1 MSVVLDRRFL
11 DGEFLCPQEALEKY
25 SATRIEPMHDLYRL
39 YDHQSFCDFERRK
52 GEVLHSSEF
61 IYRVQKLNPLLF
73 VQHQV
78 NFEDDWGVYV
88 DLLGRAIYV
97 SGFPKDWLTEFSYAF
112 VDERNL
118 PTEERRGW
126 RSVLLRLMAKGVLEW
141 EAVVNEFGHSEGLNS
156 ERWLIYTAPYRNQN
170 GSQIVARNLANEFEL

>member
-61 IYRVQKLNPLLF
+61 IYT
-73 VQHQV
+73 
-78 NFEDDWGVYV
+78 G
-88 DLLGRAIYV
+88 
-97 SGFPKDWLTEFSYAF
+97 PK
-112 VDERNL
+112 N
-118 PTEERRGW
+118 
-126 RSVLLRLMAKGVLEW
+126 
-141 EAVVNEFGHSEGLNS
+141 
-156 ERWLIYTAPYRNQN
+156 
-170 GSQIVARNLANEFEL
+170 